1 MKSKNLCNTVK
12 SPRLRIGLKDV
23 DEKTFKE
30 GLKEKLANKKRITI
44 MLDNSVIAFYK
55 AKAGDRGYQ
64 SLINQE
70 LQKSIIYEQN
80 EQSLRK
86 IIREELQAIRT

>member
-1 MKSKNLCNTVK
+1 
-12 SPRLRIGLKDV
+12 
-23 DEKTFKE
+23 
-30 GLKEKLANKKRITI
+30 